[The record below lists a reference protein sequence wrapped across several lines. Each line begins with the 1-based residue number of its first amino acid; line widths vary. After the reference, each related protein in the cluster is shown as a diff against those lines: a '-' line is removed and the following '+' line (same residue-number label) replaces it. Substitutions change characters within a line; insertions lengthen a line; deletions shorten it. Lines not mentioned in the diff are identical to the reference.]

1 MRAYHVLKKDWRYTK
16 LAVVGDVNQSGSIV
30 LAATPPLKALGIRKM
45 ARLYEIPKR
54 PDIIIVNPI
63 MHTYMKCSTFI
74 TGLALQ
80 YVAPEDFHQSQYP
93 NFFHWMTARET
104 LTFMGQLSGLKKE
117 ELSKSIPKNLEKV
130 GLRGEENSKVGTF
143 SGGMKQRLGIAQ
155 ALLHKPSLI
164 VMDEPVSALD
174 PIGRRELLN
183 LIEEIKKDTTILLST
198 HILSDAEEICERFVI
213 IKDGTKIEDTT
224 ITELLHRN
232 SENKL
237 IIEIT
242 DKDRKWIDVV
252 KKLPYVKDV
261 EVIGLK
267 VKVKVESI
275 EVNKNLLLQN
285 ALEHKVD
292 IVKFEVSN
300 DTLEEIFL
308 KLVVQK

>member
-1 MRAYHVLKKDWRYTK
+1 MELQAGEC
-16 LAVVGDVNQSGSIV
+16 VGLIGPNGAGKSTLIKVIS
-30 LAATPPLKALGIRKM
+30 
-45 ARLYEIPKR
+45 
-54 PDIIIVNPI
+54 DIIHPTAGEVLLNGIKI
-63 MHTYMKCSTFI
+63 SKMKSEI
-74 TGLALQ
+74 GYL
-80 YVAPEDFHQSQYP
+80 PQYP

-117 ELSKSIPKNLEKV
+117 ELSKSIPKILEKV
-130 GLRGEENSKVGTF
+130 GLKDEENAKVSTF

-174 PIGRRELLN
+174 PIGRREVLN

-198 HILSDAEEICERFVI
+198 HILGDAEEICERFVI

-237 IIEIT
+237 MIEIT
-242 DKDRKWIDVV
+242 AKDQKWIEIV

-261 EVIGLK
+261 EVVGLK
-267 VKVKVESI
+267 IKVKVESI
-275 EVNKNLLLQN
+275 EINKNMLLQN
-285 ALEHKVD
+285 ALEHKVN
-292 IVKFEVSN
+292 IVKFEMSN

>member
-1 MRAYHVLKKDWRYTK
+1 MKLEIKNVTK
-16 LAVVGDVNQSGSIV
+16 VFKRKIAVNNFSMELQAGECVGLIGPNGAGKSTLIKVIS
-30 LAATPPLKALGIRKM
+30 
-45 ARLYEIPKR
+45 
-54 PDIIIVNPI
+54 DIIHPTAGEVLLNGIKI
-63 MHTYMKCSTFI
+63 SKMKSEI
-74 TGLALQ
+74 GYL
-80 YVAPEDFHQSQYP
+80 PQYP
-93 NFFHWMTARET
+93 DFFHWMTARET

-117 ELSKSIPKNLEKV
+117 ELSKSIPKILEKV
-130 GLRGEENSKVGTF
+130 GLKDEENAKVSTF

-174 PIGRRELLN
+174 PIGRREVLN

-198 HILSDAEEICERFVI
+198 HILGDAEEICERFVI

-237 IIEIT
+237 MIEIT
-242 DKDRKWIDVV
+242 AKDQKWIEIV

-261 EVIGLK
+261 EVVGLK
-267 VKVKVESI
+267 IKVKVESI
-275 EVNKNLLLQN
+275 EINKNMLLQN
-285 ALEHKVD
+285 ALEHKVN
-292 IVKFEVSN
+292 IVKFEMSN

>member
-1 MRAYHVLKKDWRYTK
+1 MKLEIRNVTK
-16 LAVVGDVNQSGSIV
+16 SFKGKIAVNNFSMELQSGECVGLIGPNGAGKSTLIKV
-30 LAATPPLKALGIRKM
+30 IS
-45 ARLYEIPKR
+45 
-54 PDIIIVNPI
+54 DIINPNAGEVLLNGI
-63 MHTYMKCSTFI
+63 KISKMKREI
-74 TGLALQ
+74 GYL
-80 YVAPEDFHQSQYP
+80 PQYP

-104 LTFMGQLSGLKKE
+104 LTFMGKLSGLKKE
-117 ELSKSIPKNLEKV
+117 ELSKSIPKILEKV

-174 PIGRRELLN
+174 PIGRREVLN

-224 ITELLHRN
+224 ITELLQRN

-242 DKDRKWIDVV
+242 AKDQKWIDVV
-252 KKLPYVKDV
+252 KKLPYVKDI

-292 IVKFEVSN
+292 IIKFEVSN

>member
-1 MRAYHVLKKDWRYTK
+1 MKLEIKNVTK
-16 LAVVGDVNQSGSIV
+16 LFKRKIAVNNFSMELQAGECVGLIGPNGAGKSTLIKVIS
-30 LAATPPLKALGIRKM
+30 
-45 ARLYEIPKR
+45 
-54 PDIIIVNPI
+54 DIIHPTAGEVLLNGIKI
-63 MHTYMKCSTFI
+63 SKMKSEI
-74 TGLALQ
+74 GYL
-80 YVAPEDFHQSQYP
+80 PQYP

-104 LTFMGQLSGLKKE
+104 LMFMGQLSGLKKE
-117 ELSKSIPKNLEKV
+117 ELSKSIPKILEKV
-130 GLRGEENSKVGTF
+130 GLKDEENAKVSTF

-174 PIGRRELLN
+174 PIGRREVLN

-198 HILSDAEEICERFVI
+198 HILGDAEEICERFVI

-237 IIEIT
+237 MIEIT
-242 DKDRKWIDVV
+242 AKDQKWIEIV

-261 EVIGLK
+261 EVVGLK
-267 VKVKVESI
+267 IKVKVESI
-275 EVNKNLLLQN
+275 EINKNMLLQN
-285 ALEHKVD
+285 ALEHKVN
-292 IVKFEVSN
+292 IVKFEMSN

>member
-1 MRAYHVLKKDWRYTK
+1 MKLEIKNVTKSFKGKIAVNNFSMELQAGECVGLIGPNGAGKSTLIKVISDITNPTAGEVL
-16 LAVVGDVNQSGSIV
+16 LN
-30 LAATPPLKALGIRKM
+30 GIKISKM
-45 ARLYEIPKR
+45 KSEIGYLP
-54 PDIIIVNPI
+54 
-63 MHTYMKCSTFI
+63 
-74 TGLALQ
+74 
-80 YVAPEDFHQSQYP
+80 QYP

-117 ELSKSIPKNLEKV
+117 ELSKSIPKMLAKV
-130 GLRGEENSKVGTF
+130 GLKEEENAKVSTF

-174 PIGRRELLN
+174 PIGRREVLN
-183 LIEEIKKDTTILLST
+183 LIKEIKKDTTILLST

-213 IKDGTKIEDTT
+213 IKGGTKIEDTT

-232 SENKL
+232 RENKL

-242 DKDRKWIDVV
+242 AKDQNWIEVV
-252 KKLPYVKDV
+252 KKLPYVKNV
-261 EVIGLK
+261 EVVGLK
-267 VKVKVESI
+267 IKVKVESI
-275 EVNKNLLLQN
+275 EINKNMLLQN

-292 IVKFEVSN
+292 IVKFKMSN

-308 KLVVQK
+308 KLVV

>member
-1 MRAYHVLKKDWRYTK
+1 MKLEIKNVTKVFKRKSAVNNFSMELQAGECVGLIGPNGAGKSTLIKVISDITNPTAGEVL
-16 LAVVGDVNQSGSIV
+16 LN
-30 LAATPPLKALGIRKM
+30 GIKISKM
-45 ARLYEIPKR
+45 KSEIGYLP
-54 PDIIIVNPI
+54 
-63 MHTYMKCSTFI
+63 
-74 TGLALQ
+74 
-80 YVAPEDFHQSQYP
+80 QYP

-117 ELSKSIPKNLEKV
+117 ELSKSIPKILEKV
-130 GLRGEENSKVGTF
+130 GLKDEENAKVSTF

-174 PIGRRELLN
+174 PIGRREVLN

-198 HILSDAEEICERFVI
+198 HILGDAEEICERFVI

-237 IIEIT
+237 MIEIT
-242 DKDRKWIDVV
+242 AKDQKWIEIV

-261 EVIGLK
+261 EVVGLK
-267 VKVKVESI
+267 IKVKVESI
-275 EVNKNLLLQN
+275 EINKNMLLQN
-285 ALEHKVD
+285 ALEHKVN
-292 IVKFEVSN
+292 IVKFEMSN

>member
-1 MRAYHVLKKDWRYTK
+1 MKLEIRNVTKSFKGKTAVNNFSMELQAGECVGLIGPNGAGKSTLIKVISDITNPTAGEVL
-16 LAVVGDVNQSGSIV
+16 LN
-30 LAATPPLKALGIRKM
+30 GIKISKM
-45 ARLYEIPKR
+45 KREIGYLP
-54 PDIIIVNPI
+54 
-63 MHTYMKCSTFI
+63 
-74 TGLALQ
+74 
-80 YVAPEDFHQSQYP
+80 QYP

-117 ELSKSIPKNLEKV
+117 ELSKSIPKMLEKV
-130 GLRGEENSKVGTF
+130 GLKGEENAKVSTF

-155 ALLHKPSLI
+155 ALLHKPALI

-174 PIGRRELLN
+174 PIGRREVLN

-198 HILSDAEEICERFVI
+198 HILSDAEEICERFVM

-242 DKDRKWIDVV
+242 AKDRDWIDIV
-252 KKLPYVKDV
+252 KNLHYVKDV

-267 VKVKVESI
+267 VKVKVDSI
-275 EVNKNLLLQN
+275 EINKNMLLQN

-292 IVKFEVSN
+292 IVKFEINN

>member
-1 MRAYHVLKKDWRYTK
+1 MKLEIKNVTKSFKGKIAVNNFSMELQAGECVGLIGPNGAGKSTLIKVISDITNPTAGEVL
-16 LAVVGDVNQSGSIV
+16 LN
-30 LAATPPLKALGIRKM
+30 GIKISKM
-45 ARLYEIPKR
+45 KSEIGYLP
-54 PDIIIVNPI
+54 
-63 MHTYMKCSTFI
+63 
-74 TGLALQ
+74 
-80 YVAPEDFHQSQYP
+80 QYP

-117 ELSKSIPKNLEKV
+117 EVSKSIPKMLEKV
-130 GLRGEENSKVGTF
+130 GLKGEENAKVSTF

-174 PIGRRELLN
+174 PIGRREVLN

-224 ITELLHRN
+224 ITELLHHN

-237 IIEIT
+237 MIEIT
-242 DKDRKWIDVV
+242 TKDQKWIEVV
-252 KKLPYVKDV
+252 KKLPYVKNV
-261 EVIGLK
+261 EVVGLKIK
-267 VKVKVESI
+267 VKVQSI
-275 EVNKNLLLQN
+275 EINKNMLLQN

-292 IVKFEVSN
+292 IVKFEMSN

>member
-1 MRAYHVLKKDWRYTK
+1 MKLEIKNVTK
-16 LAVVGDVNQSGSIV
+16 VFKRKIAVNNFSMELQAGECVGLIGPNGAGKSTLIKVIS
-30 LAATPPLKALGIRKM
+30 
-45 ARLYEIPKR
+45 
-54 PDIIIVNPI
+54 DIIHPTAGEVLLNGIKI
-63 MHTYMKCSTFI
+63 SKMKSEI
-74 TGLALQ
+74 GYL
-80 YVAPEDFHQSQYP
+80 PQYP

-117 ELSKSIPKNLEKV
+117 ELSKSIPKILEKV
-130 GLRGEENSKVGTF
+130 GLKDEENAKVSTF

-174 PIGRRELLN
+174 PIGRREVLN

-198 HILSDAEEICERFVI
+198 HILGDAEEICERFVI

-237 IIEIT
+237 MIEIT
-242 DKDRKWIDVV
+242 AKDQKWIEIV

-261 EVIGLK
+261 EVVGLK
-267 VKVKVESI
+267 IKVKVESI
-275 EVNKNLLLQN
+275 EINKNMLLQN
-285 ALEHKVD
+285 AFEHKVN
-292 IVKFEVSN
+292 IVKFEMSN

>member
-1 MRAYHVLKKDWRYTK
+1 MKLEIKNVTKSFKGKIAVNNFSMELQAGECVGLIGPNGAGKSTLIKVISDITNPTVGEVL
-16 LAVVGDVNQSGSIV
+16 LN
-30 LAATPPLKALGIRKM
+30 GIKISKM
-45 ARLYEIPKR
+45 KSEIGYLP
-54 PDIIIVNPI
+54 
-63 MHTYMKCSTFI
+63 
-74 TGLALQ
+74 
-80 YVAPEDFHQSQYP
+80 QYP

-117 ELSKSIPKNLEKV
+117 ELSKSIPKMLEKV
-130 GLRGEENSKVGTF
+130 GLKEEENAKVSTF

-174 PIGRRELLN
+174 PIGRREVLN
-183 LIEEIKKDTTILLST
+183 LIKEIKKDTTILLST

-232 SENKL
+232 RENKL

-242 DKDRKWIDVV
+242 TKDQNWIEVV
-252 KKLPYVKDV
+252 KKLPYVKNV
-261 EVIGLK
+261 EVVGLK
-267 VKVKVESI
+267 IKVKVESI
-275 EVNKNLLLQN
+275 EINKNMLLQN

-292 IVKFEVSN
+292 IVKFKMSN

-308 KLVVQK
+308 KLVV

>member
-1 MRAYHVLKKDWRYTK
+1 MKLEIKNVTK
-16 LAVVGDVNQSGSIV
+16 LFKRKIAVNNFSMELQAGECVGLIGPNGAGKSTLIKVIS
-30 LAATPPLKALGIRKM
+30 
-45 ARLYEIPKR
+45 
-54 PDIIIVNPI
+54 DIIHPTAGEVLLNGIKI
-63 MHTYMKCSTFI
+63 SKMKSEI
-74 TGLALQ
+74 GYL
-80 YVAPEDFHQSQYP
+80 PQYP

-117 ELSKSIPKNLEKV
+117 ELSKSIPKILEKV
-130 GLRGEENSKVGTF
+130 GLKDEENAKVSTF

-174 PIGRRELLN
+174 PIGRREVLN

-198 HILSDAEEICERFVI
+198 HILGDAEEICERFVI

-237 IIEIT
+237 MIEIT
-242 DKDRKWIDVV
+242 AKDQKWIEIV

-261 EVIGLK
+261 EVVGLK
-267 VKVKVESI
+267 IKVKVESI
-275 EVNKNLLLQN
+275 EINKNMLLQN
-285 ALEHKVD
+285 ALEHKVN
-292 IVKFEVSN
+292 IVKFEMSN

>member
-1 MRAYHVLKKDWRYTK
+1 MKLEIKNVTKSFKGKIAVNNFLMDLQAGECVGLIGPNGAGKSTLIKVISDITNPTAGEVL
-16 LAVVGDVNQSGSIV
+16 LN
-30 LAATPPLKALGIRKM
+30 GIKISKM
-45 ARLYEIPKR
+45 KSEIDYLP
-54 PDIIIVNPI
+54 
-63 MHTYMKCSTFI
+63 
-74 TGLALQ
+74 
-80 YVAPEDFHQSQYP
+80 QYP

-104 LTFMGQLSGLKKE
+104 LTFMGQLSGMKKE
-117 ELSKSIPKNLEKV
+117 ELSKAIPKMLEKV
-130 GLRGEENSKVGTF
+130 GLKGEENTKVSTF

-174 PIGRRELLN
+174 PIGRREVLN

-232 SENKL
+232 RENKL
-237 IIEIT
+237 VIEIT
-242 DKDRKWIDVV
+242 AKDQTWIEIA
-252 KKLPYVKDV
+252 KKLPYVKNV
-261 EVIGLK
+261 EVVGLK
-267 VKVKVESI
+267 IKVKVESI
-275 EVNKNLLLQN
+275 EINKNMLLQN

-292 IVKFEVSN
+292 IVKFEMSN

>member
-1 MRAYHVLKKDWRYTK
+1 MKLEIRNVTK
-16 LAVVGDVNQSGSIV
+16 VFKGKIAVNNFSIELQSGECVGLIGPNGAGKSTLIKV
-30 LAATPPLKALGIRKM
+30 IS
-45 ARLYEIPKR
+45 
-54 PDIIIVNPI
+54 DIINSDAGEVLLNGIKI
-63 MHTYMKCSTFI
+63 SKMKREI
-74 TGLALQ
+74 GYL
-80 YVAPEDFHQSQYP
+80 PQYP

-117 ELSKSIPKNLEKV
+117 ELSKSIPKILEKV

-174 PIGRRELLN
+174 PIGRREVLN

-232 SENKL
+232 NENKL

-242 DKDRKWIDVV
+242 AKDKKWIEVV
-252 KKLPYVKDV
+252 KKLSYVKDV

-267 VKVKVESI
+267 IKVKVESI
-275 EVNKNLLLQN
+275 EINKNLLLQN

-292 IVKFEVSN
+292 ILKFEISN

>member
-1 MRAYHVLKKDWRYTK
+1 MKLEIKNVTK
-16 LAVVGDVNQSGSIV
+16 SFKGKTAVNNFSMELQAEECVGLIGPNGAGKSTLIKVIS
-30 LAATPPLKALGIRKM
+30 
-45 ARLYEIPKR
+45 
-54 PDIIIVNPI
+54 DIINPDVGEVLLNGI
-63 MHTYMKCSTFI
+63 KISKMKREI
-74 TGLALQ
+74 GYL
-80 YVAPEDFHQSQYP
+80 PQYP

-117 ELSKSIPKNLEKV
+117 ELSKSIPKMLEKV
-130 GLRGEENSKVGTF
+130 GLKGEENAKVSTF

-155 ALLHKPSLI
+155 ALLHQPALI

-174 PIGRRELLN
+174 PIGRREVLN

-198 HILSDAEEICERFVI
+198 HILSDAEEICERFVM

-232 SENKL
+232 GENKL

-242 DKDRKWIDVV
+242 AKDREWIDVV

-267 VKVKVESI
+267 IKVKVESI
-275 EVNKNLLLQN
+275 EINKNMLLQN

-292 IVKFEVSN
+292 IVKFEINN